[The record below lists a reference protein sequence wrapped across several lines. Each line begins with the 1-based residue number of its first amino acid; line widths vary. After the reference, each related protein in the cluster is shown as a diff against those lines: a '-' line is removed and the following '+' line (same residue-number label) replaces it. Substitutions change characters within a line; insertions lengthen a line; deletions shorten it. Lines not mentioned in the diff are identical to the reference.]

1 MANKIKNFPKHMKVP
16 FTFFCFLIPFS
27 EAVTVTI
34 SFCICLQT
42 YLCIFRIYIFAISTW
57 SSIVLYLVQK
67 KTTLFCTW
75 LCLTLH
81 FENGFIS
88 LHADLVLLLK

>member
-1 MANKIKNFPKHMKVP
+1 MANKIQTLPKHMKVP

-34 SFCICLQT
+34 SFFVYLQT
-42 YLCIFRIYIFAISTW
+42 YLCIFRIYIFTIVISTC

-67 KTTLFCTW
+67 KAM
-75 LCLTLH
+75 LC
-81 FENGFIS
+81 N
-88 LHADLVLLLK
+88 

>member
-1 MANKIKNFPKHMKVP
+1 MANKIQTFPKHMKVP

-67 KTTLFCTW
+67 KPHCFVP
-75 LCLTLH
+75 
-81 FENGFIS
+81 GY
-88 LHADLVLLLK
+88 V

>member
-1 MANKIKNFPKHMKVP
+1 MANKIQTFPKHMKVP

-42 YLCIFRIYIFAISTW
+42 YLCIFRIYIFNHSYI
-57 SSIVLYLVQK
+57 
-67 KTTLFCTW
+67 
-75 LCLTLH
+75 
-81 FENGFIS
+81 
-88 LHADLVLLLK
+88 LLLFDTVHFQVNHLTYSLYQLPKDIFGL